1 MLFLAVVIYLHLL
14 AYIVFK
20 LVHNGNCLL
29 EKDFVDGNF
38 ECEFYTFIRPINQGA
53 IGRGAYTSKYDCHDL
68 SYSMNNKYLRFK
80 RHTHLPFFPCKE
92 AKSVFNS
99 LTVILYAAK
108 MPSSSINLSNEK
120 KKKRK
125 LTKI

>member
-38 ECEFYTFIRPINQGA
+38 ECEFYTFIRPINQEQSGEA
-53 IGRGAYTSKYDCHDL
+53 LTRVNTIATIFL
-68 SYSMNNKYLRFK
+68 SMNNNKYLRFK